1 MAKGLEALLG
11 ANLDVT
17 KEVYISRLK
26 TSFTVKALTN
36 AETTK
41 ARLRATTGK
50 DNVDAT
56 TLSYVMISMAC
67 VDPDFNDKALKAH
80 YGASDDVDCVGKAL
94 LPGEI
99 AKLTTEISNLSGFG
113 NEEELL
119 EEAKN

>member
-11 ANLDVT
+11 ASLDVT
-17 KEVYISRLK
+17 KEVYIARLK

-36 AETTK
+36 AETMK

-56 TLSYVMISMAC
+56 TLSYVMITMAC
-67 VDPDFNDKALKAH
+67 SDPDFNDKALKAH

-99 AKLTTEISNLSGFG
+99 AKLAEEISKLSGFG
-113 NEEELL
+113 VDDEMI

>member
-17 KEVYISRLK
+17 KEVYIPRLK
-26 TSFTVKALTN
+26 TTFTVKALTN
-36 AETTK
+36 AETAK

-50 DNVDAT
+50 DNVDAM

-94 LPGEI
+94 LPGEVQ
-99 AKLTTEISNLSGFG
+99 KLTTEISTLSGFG